1 MTNTEQQNL
10 ILKGYINFLTLKGDK
25 DQFEIKFLASAKLR
39 DAEAKLLK
47 AQNYLREAQEEY
59 SKA

>member
-1 MTNTEQQNL
+1 MTNTEQQIL
-10 ILKGYINFLTLKGDK
+10 ILKGYINFLATKVDT
-25 DQFEIKFLASAKLR
+25 DEWDIKFLASAKLR